1 MKKQFL
7 FLISILSLYAT
18 PVFAEFNLNGSTIT
32 QSGTDTSLAGL
43 SGISGVTVT
52 TESRGFGLFKTIYTL
67 SGRTLAYND
76 LTFDATR
83 EKLVFLENCPSK
95 RMSPAN
101 ASASLTIN
109 AIKTPMGNSIYM
121 NEEAILFL
129 RAERFSYDNAYDGSR
144 GDFYINQGNFIWNG
158 GIIRYSGA
166 VEINVGTINNGSL
179 ISYGNGALADENDG
193 DPSSVD
199 LTTSGQ
205 MFFGGNLTINDL
217 YVANGNYVII
227 TNANVTINSITT
239 EGMMR
244 GLEVDINDFE
254 IRNLNSINGVT
265 ELGGYKAK
273 RGILINP
280 LPDEIRVAGHVFQA
294 NNNAPNSGT
303 LNDGAFKRI
312 KESRF
317 VNIRNGDGTLAE
329 AIYYIKDYD
338 NGNRKGF
345 YFPVGLNDITATG
358 SISSGNSLD
367 FDVTVAITEDLVSPR
382 DGTLWTWDYR
392 SKNGDTTHVFDIYLL
407 SYHNLIGELEQSFKG
422 GGRQD
427 IAFLFAE
434 DFNITESN
442 RVTVDG
448 YATIDNLDQLYDRAK
463 SWKVTTAN
471 IEYPTIGT
479 QPVTA
484 DGTVL
489 DLGNRN
495 LLVDASA
502 GSAFA
507 INTGTNTITIK
518 STAALVKGTKFS
530 SIKTSG
536 TVSTAN
542 GASLKFGYE
551 NPIGTINKYVA
562 LSNLS
567 NTDTVLITDNIANTT
582 LVNVT
587 GITGDYKA
595 HFIAP
600 ADASDLEVSVT
611 RPNFSTFLENYP
623 ENDMS
628 FVREINLQITQVVA
642 ESQIEVFNL
651 VLKILQKEEA
661 MYRALD
667 LTNPTL
673 NVNITTG
680 PNTGTPSVENQLAI
694 LDILNKIFVKV
705 IANRR
710 KL

>member
-1 MKKQFL
+1 MRIEGNYNNNQIIDVFKFNYMHFLKSIKKTVSLFFIPGLIFFQQKAYSQF
-7 FLISILSLYAT
+7 SVS
-18 PVFAEFNLNGSTIT
+18 GSTVI
-32 QSGTDTSLAGL
+32 QSGTHL
-43 SGISGVTVT
+43 SGLGTNIDAIASIQQGYQRVLDNGEGLNITGTFTDDTGEFFLTLENGFFRASDTGIATIGRRDIINSIPAYSNGGVMIIKSDVILSGQNLSNASTGIL
-52 TESRGFGLFKTIYTL
+52 SFYDSNLIFYTL
-67 SGRTLAYND
+67 PMDQRVDQYISNLGGSSIKVIKQNTGASSVINLRIRGGSIIDDNIIEGVRQFEFDGTPASFARNKFINTSG
-76 LTFDATR
+76 
-83 EKLVFLENCPSK
+83 
-95 RMSPAN
+95 
-101 ASASLTIN
+101 
-109 AIKTPMGNSIYM
+109 
-121 NEEAILFL
+121 
-129 RAERFSYDNAYDGSR
+129 
-144 GDFYINQGNFIWNG
+144 FI
-158 GIIRYSGA
+158 A
-166 VEINVGTINNGSL
+166 
-179 ISYGNGALADENDG
+179 YGNGTLIRLENIDFYGTIDDIGITNNGGLYYIDTYKEGQELLNSDLILLEPGKFANLGIVANTNPALHGMHWGKSHNELFIDAAGIPISNDVIIWFKDNLSIPTIYIPTVTNG
-193 DPSSVD
+193 AYKETVK
-199 LTTSGQ
+199 LKRTTSTGTAVPTYQ
-205 MFFGGNLTINDL
+205 NYYPIKKAIWSYL
-217 YVANGNYVII
+217 YQ
-227 TNANVTINSITT
+227 
-239 EGMMR
+239 
-244 GLEVDINDFE
+244 
-254 IRNLNSINGVT
+254 
-265 ELGGYKAK
+265 GY
-273 RGILINP
+273 G
-280 LPDEIRVAGHVFQA
+280 EEFT
-294 NNNAPNSGT
+294 S
-303 LNDGAFKRI
+303 
-312 KESRF
+312 
-317 VNIRNGDGTLAE
+317 
-329 AIYYIKDYD
+329 YD
-338 NGNRKGF
+338 
-345 YFPVGLNDITATG
+345 
-358 SISSGNSLD
+358 
-367 FDVTVAITEDLVSPR
+367 
-382 DGTLWTWDYR
+382 
-392 SKNGDTTHVFDIYLL
+392 
-407 SYHNLIGELEQSFKG
+407 SFKG
-422 GGRQD
+422 IGVAGIQSRL
-427 IAFLFAE
+427 IIS
-434 DFNITESN
+434 DFNISESN
-442 RVTVDG
+442 RATVNA
-448 YATIDNLDQLYDRAK
+448 YTTIDNLDQLYDRAK

-471 IEYPTIGT
+471 IEYPTIST

-507 INTGTNTITIK
+507 INAGTNTITIK

-694 LDILNKIFVKV
+694 LEILNKVFVKV

-710 KL
+710 KLE